1 MREYL
6 LVFVVAAVITYAS
19 TPFVRWL
26 AFATGAIT
34 AVRDRDIH
42 THPIPRLGG
51 AAMLL
56 GRVAALEDLGQVGQ
70 PPGYQQRGDEPEH
83 HPHPAK
89 PRDRMGVDI
98 AAAHRRDRPG
108 REGKP
113 PHERRGG
120 IGDDCGHHKD
130 QEVFPHGSAPS
141 SRTKESVNQLLERGY
156 AGKAPTRSVT
166 SARISLDLGWSGS
179 PSVWVTAWAMRSAMT
194 FISSVPMPWVVTE
207 GVPTRMPEA
216 VFGGCGSK
224 GMAFLLSTM
233 PAASA
238 RASAARLRMISK
250 LVGREMAVPAA
261 VIKFGG
267 SARARCDAW
276 VPLMAAVSLQ
286 Q

>member
-51 AAMLL
+51 GAMLL
-56 GRVAALEDLGQVGQ
+56 GFVAALLVARRLPYLSQIFQG
-70 PPGYQQRGDEPEH
+70 GDEPEQH
-83 HPHPAK
+83 RHPAK

-98 AAAHRRDRPG
+98 AVAHRRDRPG

-194 FISSVPMPWVVTE
+194 FISSVPMP
-207 GVPTRMPEA
+207 
-216 VFGGCGSK
+216 
-224 GMAFLLSTM
+224 
-233 PAASA
+233 
-238 RASAARLRMISK
+238 
-250 LVGREMAVPAA
+250 
-261 VIKFGG
+261 
-267 SARARCDAW
+267 
-276 VPLMAAVSLQ
+276 
-286 Q
+286 